1 MDPAQY
7 HLLVRSISVLQQKWP
22 PSDDWEQIHYNF
34 FCFICKKYPHL
45 SCYRPDISDDSVR
58 LNLSYLEMMCSE
70 IQLYFEDHGTMPY
83 EKYCEFLEGLHA
95 ILDFIDAEDELAT
108 QMSTLGV

>member
-1 MDPAQY
+1 
-7 HLLVRSISVLQQKWP
+7 
-22 PSDDWEQIHYNF
+22 
-34 FCFICKKYPHL
+34 
-45 SCYRPDISDDSVR
+45 
-58 LNLSYLEMMCSE
+58 MMCSE